1 MTGAVV
7 HVASGREWRGGQR
20 QVWLLARELRR
31 AGLERQVVVTGA
43 GTELAA
49 RLRGDDIAVHES
61 RWEHGLDPRVLPPI
75 AREVRGGAALL
86 HAHDAHAVTLAGLV
100 ALPTGVPWI
109 ATRRVD
115 FHLRRPGF
123 WRRASRIIAISSAVA
138 DVLVDDGIDPVRIQV
153 VHSGVDLDAAR
164 AATPFGVRERLG
176 LRPDTRLACTV
187 GALVPHK
194 DHATLLQAARHLA
207 GGFPDLHWV
216 IAGEGELRPVLE
228 WLTAELGLTERVH
241 FLGHV
246 SQPLGVIADADV
258 YVMSSRE
265 EGLGTSVL
273 DAMARGIPVASTSAG
288 GLPEMLH
295 QGGGILVPPRKP
307 DALAG
312 AVRRIL
318 CDGELRQ
325 RLVDNAS
332 RTVESFSAG
341 RMAAE
346 VLTVYR
352 SCAPLLDGS

>member
-1 MTGAVV
+1 MSRAVV

-20 QVWLLARELRR
+20 QVWLLARELQR
-31 AGLERQVVVTGA
+31 AGLRQVVVTGVA
-43 GTELAA
+43 TELGF
-49 RLRGDDIAVHES
+49 RLKREGVRVHEA
-61 RWEHGLDPRVLPPI
+61 RWTSGLDPRVLLPV
-75 AREVRGGAALL
+75 AREVRAGAALL

-100 ALPTGVPWI
+100 ALPTAVPLVV
-109 ATRRVD
+109 TRRVD

-123 WRRASRIIAISSAVA
+123 WRRASCVIAISSAVA
-138 DVLVDDGIDPVRIQV
+138 DVLTDDGIDPARIQV
-153 VHSGVDLDAAR
+153 VHSGIDLEAAR
-164 AATPFGVRERLG
+164 EAPPLGVRERLG
-176 LRPDTRLACTV
+176 LASGTPVACTV

-194 DHATLLQAARHLA
+194 DHVTLLHTARLLA
-207 GGFPDLHWV
+207 PRFPDLHWV
-216 IAGEGELRPVLE
+216 IAGDGELRQVLA
-228 WLTAELGLTERVH
+228 WLAAELGLADRVH

-295 QGGGILVPPRKP
+295 DGGGILVPPRNP

-312 AVRRIL
+312 AVQRIL
-318 CDGELRQ
+318 CDPDLRR
-325 RLVDNAS
+325 RLVEQAS
-332 RTVESFSAG
+332 RTVETFSAA

-346 VLTVYR
+346 VRTVYR
-352 SCAPLLDGS
+352 SCASLLDGS

>member
-1 MTGAVV
+1 VSPAVV

-20 QVWLLARELRR
+20 QVWLLARELQR
-31 AGLERQVVVTGA
+31 AGLGNQVVVTGA

-49 RLRGDDIAVHES
+49 RLRSDDVRVGEAGWHS
-61 RWEHGLDPRVLPPI
+61 GLDPRVLL
-75 AREVRGGAALL
+75 AVLRQVRAGAALL
-86 HAHDAHAVTLAGLV
+86 HAHDAHAVTLAGLI
-100 ALPTGVPWI
+100 ALLTGVPLV

-115 FHLRRPGF
+115 FHLRRPGL
-123 WRRASRIIAISSAVA
+123 WRRAARIIAISSAVA
-138 DVLVDDGIDPVRIQV
+138 DVLTDDGVDPARIQV
-153 VHSGVDLDAAR
+153 IHSGVDLEAAR
-164 AATPFGVRERLG
+164 RAEPLNLRSQLG
-176 LRPDTRLACTV
+176 LGLETQLACTV

-194 DHATLLQAARHLA
+194 DHATLLHAARLLA
-207 GGFPDLHWV
+207 GSFPALHWV
-216 IAGEGELRPVLE
+216 IAGDGELRPVLD
-228 WLTAELGLTERVH
+228 WLAAELGVADRVH

-246 SQPLGVIADADV
+246 SQPLRVIAAADV
-258 YVMSSRE
+258 FVMSSRE

-295 QGGGILVPPRKP
+295 EGAGILVPPRSP

-318 CDGELRQ
+318 CDPDLRQ
-325 RLVDNAS
+325 RLIAQAS
-332 RTVESFSAG
+332 RSVESFSAE
-341 RMAAE
+341 RMASE

>member
-1 MTGAVV
+1 VTPAVV

-31 AGLERQVVVTGA
+31 GGLANQVVVTGA
-43 GTELAA
+43 ATELAF
-49 RLRGDDIAVHES
+49 RLKGDDVRVHEA
-61 RWEHGLDPRVLPPI
+61 RWQSGLDPRVLLPI
-75 AREVRGGAALL
+75 FREVRAGAALL

-100 ALPTGVPWI
+100 ATPTGVPLI

-123 WRRASRIIAISSAVA
+123 WRRASRVIAVSSAVA
-138 DVLVDDGIDPVRIQV
+138 DVLTDDGVDPARIQV
-153 VHSGVDLDAAR
+153 VHSGIDLGAAR
-164 AATPFGVRERLG
+164 AAEPLGLRERLG
-176 LRPDTRLACTV
+176 LGAEAQLACTV

-194 DHATLLQAARHLA
+194 DHATLLHAARLLA
-207 GGFPDLHWV
+207 GRFPALHWV
-216 IAGEGELRPVLE
+216 IAGDGELRQVLQ
-228 WLTAELGLTERVH
+228 WLAAELGVADRVH

-246 SQPLGVIADADV
+246 SQPLRVIADADV

-273 DAMARGIPVASTSAG
+273 DAMACGIPVASTSAG

-295 QGGGILVPPRKP
+295 QGAGILVPPRNP
-307 DALAG
+307 DGLAG

-318 CDGELRQ
+318 CDRDLRQ
-325 RLVDNAS
+325 RVVERAS
-332 RTVESFSAG
+332 RTVESFSAE

-352 SCAPLLDGS
+352 SCVPAIEGS

>member
-1 MTGAVV
+1 VTPAVV

-31 AGLERQVVVTGA
+31 AGLVNQVVVTGA
-43 GTELAA
+43 GTELAV
-49 RLRGDDIAVHES
+49 RLRRDDVRVHEA
-61 RWEHGLDPRVLPPI
+61 RWESGLDPRVLLPI
-75 AREVRGGAALL
+75 LREVRAGAALL

-100 ALPTGVPWI
+100 ALPTRVPWV

-123 WRRASRIIAISSAVA
+123 WRRAARLIAVSSAIA
-138 DVLVDDGIDPVRIQV
+138 DVLTDDGIDPARIQV
-153 VHSGVDLDAAR
+153 VHSGIDLEAAR
-164 AATPFGVRERLG
+164 DAETFGLRDHLG
-176 LRPDTRLACTV
+176 LPPTATIACTV

-194 DHATLLQAARHLA
+194 DHATLLHAARLLA
-207 GGFPDLHWV
+207 PAFPGLHWV

-228 WLTAELGLTERVH
+228 WLAAELGIRGRVH
-241 FLGHV
+241 LLGHV

-295 QGGGILVPPRKP
+295 EGGGILVPPRSP
-307 DALAG
+307 DALAK

-318 CDGELRQ
+318 CDGELRA
-325 RLVDNAS
+325 RLVKQAA
-332 RTVESFSAG
+332 RTVESFSAE
-341 RMAAE
+341 RMAGE

>member
-1 MTGAVV
+1 VTSTVV

-20 QVWLLARELRR
+20 QVWLLARELQR
-31 AGLERQVVVTGA
+31 AGLRQVVVTGA
-43 GTELAA
+43 ATELAF
-49 RLRGDDIAVHES
+49 RLKQDDIRVDEAKWRS
-61 RWEHGLDPRVLPPI
+61 GLDPRVLLPI
-75 AREVRGGAALL
+75 FSEVRAGAVLL
-86 HAHDAHAVTLAGLV
+86 HAHDAHAVTLAGVVAVPTRVPLV
-100 ALPTGVPWI
+100 

-115 FHLRRPGF
+115 FPLRRLGF
-123 WRRASRIIAISSAVA
+123 WRRATRVIAISSAVA
-138 DVLVDDGIDPVRIQV
+138 DVLTDDGIDPARIQV
-153 VHSGVDLDAAR
+153 VHSGIDLDAAR
-164 AATPFGVRERLG
+164 EAEPLG
-176 LRPDTRLACTV
+176 LRSQLGLPPKTLLACTV

-194 DHATLLQAARHLA
+194 DHATLLHAARLLA
-207 GGFPDLHWV
+207 GRCPALHWV

-228 WLTAELGLTERVH
+228 WLASELDVADRMH

-246 SQPLGVIADADV
+246 SYPLRVIADADI

-295 QGGGILVPPRKP
+295 EGGGILVPPRNP

-318 CDGELRQ
+318 CDPDLRQ
-325 RLVDNAS
+325 RVVEQAS
-332 RTVESFSAG
+332 RTVESFSAE

-352 SCAPLLDGS
+352 SCANFFDGS

>member
-1 MTGAVV
+1 MTPTVL

-20 QVWLLARELRR
+20 QVWLLARELQHT
-31 AGLERQVVVTGA
+31 GLSQVVVTSA
-43 GTELAA
+43 ATELAV
-49 RLRGDDIAVHES
+49 RLKQDDIRVHEAKW
-61 RWEHGLDPRVLPPI
+61 RLGLDPRVLLPI
-75 AREVRGGAALL
+75 LREVRAGAALL

-100 ALPTGVPWI
+100 AVPTRVPLV

-115 FHLRRPGF
+115 FPLRRRGL
-123 WRRASRIIAISSAVA
+123 WRGAARVIAVSAAVA
-138 DVLVDDGIDPVRIQV
+138 DVLSAAGIDPARIQV
-153 VHSGVDLDAAR
+153 VHSGIDLVAAR
-164 AATPFGVRERLG
+164 EAEPLG
-176 LRPDTRLACTV
+176 LRSQLGLSPDSQLACTV

-194 DHATLLQAARHLA
+194 DHATLLHAARLLA
-207 GGFPDLHWV
+207 GRFPALHWV
-216 IAGEGELRPVLE
+216 IAGEGELRPVLD
-228 WLTAELGLTERVH
+228 WLAAELGVADRVH

-246 SQPLGVIADADV
+246 SYPLRVIADADI

-295 QGGGILVPPRKP
+295 EGGGILVPPRNP

-318 CDGELRQ
+318 CDPDLRR
-325 RLVDNAS
+325 RLVEQAS
-332 RTVESFSAG
+332 RTVESFSAE

-352 SCAPLLDGS
+352 SCANFFDGP